1 MGLLPVKQK
10 DITTYL
16 QQKGISTLKELS
28 DHFAAGSEELT
39 HILDEVVAQG
49 FIYRYEHLH
58 FCPGT
63 HDCCCS
69 GKHPDSHIWY
79 EWNEAEGAGGKN
91 MEMNINNNLTSIHS
105 S

>member
-1 MGLLPVKQK
+1 MLPVKQK

-79 EWNEAEGAGGKN
+79 EWNEAEGAGGKH

>member
-49 FIYRYEHLH
+49 FIYRYEQLH

-79 EWNEAEGAGGKN
+79 EWNEAEGAGGKH
-91 MEMNINNNLTSIHS
+91 MEININNNLTSIHS